1 MKIYFA
7 GSIRGG
13 RQFADTY
20 AHVIKGLQEAGH
32 TVLSEHVGFAE
43 LKEKL
48 SDTEIY
54 ARDIDWIEEADVLV
68 ADVSQA
74 SLGVGYEIAYAHHKA
89 HKPVICFA
97 QTGANVSAMITGF
110 RGVLWYSNAE
120 DFLNICKVYLAT
132 GL

>member
-48 SDTEIY
+48 SDTEIH
-54 ARDIDWIEEADVLV
+54 ARDLDWIIEADVLV
-68 ADVSQA
+68 ADVSLP
-74 SLGVGYEIAYAHHKA
+74 SLGVGYEIAYAYYVEHKGIL
-89 HKPVICFA
+89 VFA
-97 QTGANVSAMITGF
+97 NSEANVSAMITGF
-110 RGVLWYSNAE
+110 CGVNRYDNPQE
-120 DFLNICKVYLAT
+120 FLAT
-132 GL
+132 CLNVLKDI

>member
-20 AHVIKGLQEAGH
+20 AYLIKGLQEAGH

-48 SDTEIY
+48 SDTEIH
-54 ARDIDWIEEADVLV
+54 ARDLDWIIEADVLI
-68 ADVSQA
+68 ADVSLP
-74 SLGVGYEIAYAHHKA
+74 SLGVGYEIAYAFYREHKDI
-89 HKPVICFA
+89 VVFA
-97 QTGANVSAMITGF
+97 NNEANVSAMINGF
-110 RGVLWYSNAE
+110 CGVHRYDNPQQ
-120 DFLNICKVYLAT
+120 FLAICLDVLEN
-132 GL
+132 L